1 MGRQRVVSWHDDI
14 ETEGRKPMKLHISNI
29 GQDATES
36 GEMGK
41 FLYREERM
49 TRQAIQK
56 VRLRK

>member
-1 MGRQRVVSWHDDI
+1 
-14 ETEGRKPMKLHISNI
+14 MKLHISNI

-41 FLYREERM
+41 FLHREERM